1 MFAHPLLR
9 NVRKKLSGGK
19 KKKKIVANMYVV
31 L

>member
-9 NVRKKLSGGK
+9 NVRKKLSGEK
-19 KKKKIVANMYVV
+19 KKKKVANMYVV

>member
-9 NVRKKLSGGK
+9 NVRKKVVRGRE
-19 KKKKIVANMYVV
+19 KKIVANMYVV

>member
-9 NVRKKLSGGK
+9 SVRKKLSGE
-19 KKKKIVANMYVV
+19 KKKIVANMYVV

>member
-19 KKKKIVANMYVV
+19 KKKIVANMYVV